1 MKTTIISIS
10 KMIDNDVVKEADQ
23 MIAEELKELNRYSK
37 YCYTAAEIAK
47 SYRMKGN
54 DLTSFLKDRK
64 IIKKV
69 NGDYMP
75 TARYQNQGLTAYR
88 YSLKYN
94 QHGDRKIKMTLVW
107 TEKGKQFLKELIM
120 N

>member
-37 YCYTAAEIAK
+37 YCYTASEIAK

-107 TEKGKQFLKELIM
+107 TEKGREFLKELIKH
-120 N
+120 